1 MPREGKTGLVAS
13 APDAGAL
20 KRDVCAPAP
29 PPAAG
34 VVVVDGAPGAF
45 PKRVF
50 GVLSL
55 VLGAAGL
62 AFPNR
67 LFPVEGAGFVP
78 KRGFCAVFAPPKRP
92 PVDGCCVVLEVE
104 VVVFVLAF
112 PNSDGVVVAGAV
124 AVVDDGAAD
133 EVVEVVEV
141 VEFTFP
147 KRPPGFC
154 AACPKSV
161 CVWPVAPCGGGP
173 AGVVDEALPNKEP
186 PV

>member
-1 MPREGKTGLVAS
+1 M
-13 APDAGAL
+13 
-20 KRDVCAPAP
+20 
-29 PPAAG
+29 
-34 VVVVDGAPGAF
+34 
-45 PKRVF
+45 
-50 GVLSL
+50 
-55 VLGAAGL
+55 
-62 AFPNR
+62 
-67 LFPVEGAGFVP
+67 
-78 KRGFCAVFAPPKRP
+78 FAPPKRP

-124 AVVDDGAAD
+124 VVVDDGAAD

-141 VEFTFP
+141 AFP